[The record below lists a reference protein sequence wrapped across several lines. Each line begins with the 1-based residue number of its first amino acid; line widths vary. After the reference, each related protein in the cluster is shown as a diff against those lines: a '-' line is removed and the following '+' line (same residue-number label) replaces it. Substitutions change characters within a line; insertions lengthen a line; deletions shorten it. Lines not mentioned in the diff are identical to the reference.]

1 MFYDTSREDGQ
12 ASTAR
17 SYGPTKDHI
26 KEVKTAH
33 GVLGNFPVYL
43 MPVGGTQEGLELT
56 EKQVAEVALKYGY
69 RFSPR
74 LHVHLFGNAWGT

>member
-1 MFYDTSREDGQ
+1 
-12 ASTAR
+12 
-17 SYGPTKDHI
+17 
-26 KEVKTAH
+26 
-33 GVLGNFPVYL
+33 
-43 MPVGGTQEGLELT
+43 MPVGGTEEGLELT